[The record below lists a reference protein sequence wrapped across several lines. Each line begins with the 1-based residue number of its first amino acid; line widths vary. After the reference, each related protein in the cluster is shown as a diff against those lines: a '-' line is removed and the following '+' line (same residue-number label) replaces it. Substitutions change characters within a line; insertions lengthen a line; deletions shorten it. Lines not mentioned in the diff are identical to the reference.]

1 MTEYPHLEPTDYTI
15 YDNDPSMILHLSP
28 DRSVRIGTKY
38 DIRKIAEILLA
49 YLDNDLIL
57 NFGNLNGLVTIDS
70 GGQEIIQGWYGHY
83 SSAQLIAKR
92 MVKTN
97 RTAGA
102 RAYALIGEYGKY
114 LVEEPIKL
122 SEDEDLDDE
131 EPLETEDKAQTKMDR
146 WFS

>member
-1 MTEYPHLEPTDYTI
+1 MTEYPHLEPTDYAI

-57 NFGNLNGLVTIDS
+57 NFGNLNGLVTIEKE
-70 GGQEIIQGWYGHY
+70 GQEIIQGWYGHY

-102 RAYALIGEYGKY
+102 RAYVLIGEYGKY
-114 LVEEPIKL
+114 ENEAPIQL
-122 SEDEDLDDE
+122 SDEDLDDE
-131 EPLETEDKAQTKMDR
+131 EPQETEDTAQTKMDR
-146 WFS
+146 WFN

>member
-15 YDNDPSMILHLSP
+15 YDNNPSMILHLSP
-28 DRSVRIGTKY
+28 ERYVRIGTKY
-38 DIRKIAEILLA
+38 EIRKIAEVLLA

-57 NFGNLNGLVTIDS
+57 NFGNLNGLVTIEKE
-70 GGQEIIQGWYGHY
+70 GLEIIQGWYGHY
-83 SSAQLIAKR
+83 SSAQLIAKQS
-92 MVKTN
+92 VKKK

-114 LVEEPIKL
+114 EHEEPIKL
-122 SEDEDLDDE
+122 SEDDQDDE
-131 EPLETEDKAQTKMDR
+131 EPLESEDPAQTKMDR